1 VRHRKG
7 YEQLKES
14 KDRISLGLLCLLLL
28 CILGFLFYSALNT
41 YQAVEHFQQQVH
53 AVKSQDVS
61 AVRPWMT
68 IQVISH
74 IYHVPEDYLCQ
85 SLHVETTETYRHVTL
100 YDLAGRKKQPVDQVV
115 HTLQHAIQSYRKTH
129 PHLYT
134 PTPTQVLHG
143 RQNTAAT
150 TPRRT

>member
-1 VRHRKG
+1 M
-7 YEQLKES
+7 KELD
-14 KDRISLGLLCLLLL
+14 DRRSLGLLCLLLL
-28 CILGFLFYSALNT
+28 CILGLLFYSAINT
-41 YQAVEHFQQQVH
+41 YHAVEHFQQQVH

-85 SLHVETTETYRHVTL
+85 SLHVQTTETYRHVTL

-115 HTLQHAIQSYRKTH
+115 HTLQHAIQSYRKAH
-129 PHLYT
+129 PNLYT
-134 PTPTQVLHG
+134 PTPTQVLHSGQKKLSSTPG
-143 RQNTAAT
+143 RT
-150 TPRRT
+150 